1 MSLTRPLTLI
11 ILLALLA
18 IYLLRPAPAPQELRQ
33 SRLLLGTVVEI
44 TVLGPDQAALE
55 TAVNAAFAEI
65 ARIEALM
72 TPHQPQSDVSRL
84 SAAAEETTVA
94 AETAEVIALGL
105 QLAQASDGALDLTL
119 GRVKA
124 LWAIESETPRVPSSE
139 ELATALA
146 GTGPAALQLDG
157 LTVRKSAPQLAVDL
171 GAVAKGYAVDR
182 AVAVLRTAGVTRASV
197 NAGGDLFL
205 LGDQVGRPWRIGIQH
220 PRTEGQVAAT
230 LLVADQAVVTSG
242 DYERF
247 FEQDGVR
254 YHHIFDP
261 QTGLPGRRCQSAS
274 VVAPTAALADA
285 LSTAVF
291 ILGPEAGLALV
302 AQFPGALALV
312 IDAAGGR
319 HVSPGLQERIEWP

>member
-11 ILLALLA
+11 VLLALLA
-18 IYLLRPAPAPQELRQ
+18 IYLLRPAAAPQELRQ

-44 TVLGPDQAALE
+44 VALGSDQTALE

-72 TPHQPQSDVSRL
+72 TPHQPQSDVARL
-84 SAAAEETTVA
+84 SAASEALEVT
-94 AETAEVIALGL
+94 AETAAVIALGL
-105 QLAQASDGALDLTL
+105 QVAEASGGALDLTL

-124 LWAIESETPRVPSSE
+124 LWAIESETPRVPSSD
-139 ELATALA
+139 ELVEALEGA
-146 GTGPAALQLDG
+146 GPDALQLDG
-157 LTVRKSAPQLAVDL
+157 LTVRKAAPQLAVDL

-182 AVAVLRTAGVTRASV
+182 AVAVLRAAGVTRASV
-197 NAGGDLFL
+197 NAGGDIFL
-205 LGDQVGRPWRIGIQH
+205 LGDHAGRPWRIGIQH
-220 PRTEGQVAAT
+220 PRQDGAVAAT

-261 QTGLPGRRCQSAS
+261 KTGLPGSRCQSAS

-291 ILGPEAGLALV
+291 VLGPEAGLALV
-302 AQFPGALALV
+302 EQFPGAMALV
-312 IDAAGGR
+312 IGADGQTYL
-319 HVSPGLQERIEWP
+319 SPGLQERIEWP

>member
-11 ILLALLA
+11 LLLGLLAV
-18 IYLLRPAPAPQELRQ
+18 YLWRAPGAPQEVRQ
-33 SRLLLGTVVEI
+33 SRLLMGTVVEI
-44 TVLGPDQAALE
+44 AALGSE
-55 TAVNAAFAEI
+55 SKRLEEAVNAAFTEL

-72 TPHQPQSDVSRL
+72 TPHRPDSDVARL
-84 SAAAEETTVA
+84 SAAAEGGTVS

-105 QLAQASDGALDLTL
+105 EVAAASGGALDLTL
-119 GRVKA
+119 GGLKA
-124 LWAIESETPRVPSSE
+124 LWAIESEQPRVPTE
-139 ELATALA
+139 EDITAALA
-146 GTGPAALQLDG
+146 GTGPQALRLDG
-157 LTVRKSAPQLAVDL
+157 NRVVKGAPGLQIDL

-182 AVAVLRTAGVTRASV
+182 AVAVLRAAGVSRASV
-197 NAGGDLFL
+197 NAGGDIYL

-220 PRTEGQVAAT
+220 PRKPGEVAAT
-230 LLVADQAVVTSG
+230 VLVADRAVVTSG

-261 QTGLPGRRCQSAS
+261 RSGRPAGLCQSAT

-291 ILGPEAGLALV
+291 VLGPQAGLALV
-302 AQFPGALALV
+302 ERFPGAQALV
-312 IDAAGGR
+312 IDAAGQA
-319 HVSPGLQERIEWP
+319 HASPGLQESIQWP

>member
-11 ILLALLA
+11 VLLALLA
-18 IYLLRPAPAPQELRQ
+18 IYLLRPASAPQELRQ

-44 TVLGPDQAALE
+44 VALGSEQARLE
-55 TAVNAAFAEI
+55 TAVHAAFAEI

-84 SAAAEETTVA
+84 SAAAEATTVA

-105 QLAQASDGALDLTL
+105 QVAKASDGALDLTL

-124 LWAIESETPRVPSSE
+124 LWAIESETPRLPSSE
-139 ELATALA
+139 ELATALD
-146 GTGPAALQLDG
+146 GSGPDALQLDG
-157 LTVRKSAPQLAVDL
+157 LTVRKAAPQLAVDL

-182 AVAVLRTAGVTRASV
+182 AVAVLRAAGVTRASV
-197 NAGGDLFL
+197 NAGGDIYL
-205 LGDQVGRPWRIGIQH
+205 LGDHDGRPWRIGIQH
-220 PRTEGQVAAT
+220 PRIKGQVTAT

-247 FEQDGVR
+247 FELDGVR

-261 QTGLPGRRCQSAS
+261 KTGLPGGRCQSAT

-291 ILGPEAGLALV
+291 VLGPEAGLALV
-302 AQFPGALALV
+302 EQFPGALALV

>member
-1 MSLTRPLTLI
+1 V
-11 ILLALLA
+11 A
-18 IYLLRPAPAPQELRQ
+18 
-33 SRLLLGTVVEI
+33 
-44 TVLGPDQAALE
+44 
-55 TAVNAAFAEI
+55 
-65 ARIEALM
+65 
-72 TPHQPQSDVSRL
+72 RL
-84 SAAAEETTVA
+84 SAAASEATVA
-94 AETAEVIALGL
+94 PETAEVIALGL
-105 QLAQASDGALDLTL
+105 QVAKASDGALDLTL

-139 ELATALA
+139 ELSAALA

-157 LTVRKSAPQLAVDL
+157 LRVRKAAPQLTVDL

-182 AVAVLRTAGVTRASV
+182 AVAKLRAAGVTQASV
-197 NAGGDLFL
+197 NAGGDIYL
-205 LGDQVGRPWRIGIQH
+205 LGDHAGRPWRIGIQH
-220 PRTEGQVAAT
+220 PRNDQQVAAT

-261 QTGLPGRRCQSAS
+261 KTGRPGDRCQSAS

-291 ILGPEAGLALV
+291 VLGPEQGLALV
-302 AQFPGALALV
+302 EQFPGALALV
-312 IDAAGGR
+312 VGADGQV
-319 HVSPGLQERIEWP
+319 HVSPGLKERIEWP